1 MTTNKII
8 ETFNHVHTN
17 AELSNEE
24 YKTTDYIYNLLQEE
38 GFEPVRFK
46 NITGLY
52 CDVGNWSGDYPLIG
66 IRADIDALYQEVN
79 GKLQANHSCGHD
91 SHIAMVI
98 GTMLK
103 IKDHESLNT
112 RGVRF
117 VFQPAEEVGTGAL
130 DVLKEG
136 IIEPLDYMFGI
147 HLRPIEEA
155 ADGYLSPSI
164 EHGSAGSFEF
174 KIVGNDAH
182 GARPHL
188 NHNAIEVG
196 TDIVNML
203 SKVHINPMIPF
214 SAKMTKFMAGSKSL
228 NIIPGSAEC
237 GIDVRAQTNEAMEEL
252 KSRVHNILKYIE
264 KIYDVKIEDLE
275 VTSMV
280 SSESDAEAIEVF
292 RSAIIDTVGEEYLLD
307 PLVTSGGD
315 DFHNY
320 TVQYPKLKGAM
331 LGLGCDLT
339 PGLHHPDM
347 TFNRDRMETG
357 ADVLYQ
363 AICNVPVE

>member
-203 SKVHINPMIPF
+203 SKIHINPMIPF

-280 SSESDAEAIEVF
+280 SSESDVEAIEVF

-363 AICNVPVE
+363 AILNVPVE

>member
-1 MTTNKII
+1 MINTKISEI
-8 ETFNHVHTN
+8 FNHVHTN

-24 YKTTDYIYNLLQEE
+24 YKTTDYIYNFLQKE
-38 GFEPVRFK
+38 GFEPVKFK

-66 IRADIDALYQEVN
+66 IRADIDALYQEVD

-98 GTMLK
+98 GAMLK
-103 IKDHESLNT
+103 IKDHEALKT

-136 IIEPLDYMFGI
+136 VIEPLDYMFGI

-155 ADGYLSPSI
+155 GDGYLSPSI

-188 NHNAIEVG
+188 NHNSIEVG

-203 SKVHINPMIPF
+203 SKIHINPMVPS

-237 GIDVRAQTNEAMEEL
+237 GIDVRAQTNEAMKEL
-252 KSRVHNILKYIE
+252 KSRVHNILEYIE
-264 KIYDVKIEDLE
+264 EFYDVKIEDLE
-275 VTSMV
+275 VSSMV
-280 SSESDAEAIEVF
+280 SSESNDEAIEVF

-320 TVQYPKLKGAM
+320 TVQYPELKGAM

-363 AICNVPVE
+363 AILNVPAE

>member
-1 MTTNKII
+1 MINTKINEI
-8 ETFNHVHTN
+8 FNHIHDN

-24 YKTTDYIYNLLQEE
+24 YETTEYIYNYLKNE
-38 GFEPVRFK
+38 GFEPVKFK

-52 CDVGNWSGDYPLIG
+52 CDVGNFSGDYPLIG

-91 SHIAMVI
+91 SHISIVI
-98 GTMLK
+98 GAMLK
-103 IKDHESLNT
+103 IKNHEALNT

-136 IIEPLDYMFGI
+136 IIEPLDYMLGV

-155 ADGYLSPSI
+155 AHGFLSPSI

-174 KIVGNDAH
+174 KIVGHDAH

-196 TDIVNML
+196 TEIVNMI
-203 SKVHINPMIPF
+203 SKIHLNPMVPS

-237 GIDVRAQTNEAMEEL
+237 GIDVRAQTNEAMKEL
-252 KSRVHNILKYIE
+252 KARVYNILESVE
-264 KIYDVKIEDLE
+264 KIYDVTIEDLE
-275 VTSMV
+275 VSSIV
-280 SSESDAEAIEVF
+280 ASESNNEAIEIF
-292 RSAIIDTVGEEYLLD
+292 RSAIVDTVGEEYLLD

-320 TVQYPKLKGAM
+320 TVEYPKLKGAM
-331 LGLGCDLT
+331 LGLGCDLS

-347 TFNRDRMETG
+347 TFNHESMEVG
-357 ADVLYQ
+357 ADVIYQ
-363 AICNVPVE
+363 AILNVPGK

>member
-363 AICNVPVE
+363 AILNVPVE

>member
-130 DVLKEG
+130 DVLREG

-155 ADGYLSPSI
+155 GDGYLSPSI

-203 SKVHINPMIPF
+203 SKIHINPMIPF

-292 RSAIIDTVGEEYLLD
+292 RSAIIDTVGEKYLLD

-363 AICNVPVE
+363 AILNVPVE

>member
-1 MTTNKII
+1 MI
-8 ETFNHVHTN
+8 ETKINEIFNHIHQN

-24 YKTTDYIYNLLQEE
+24 VKTTDYIYDFLKSE
-38 GFEPVRFK
+38 GFEPVKFK

-52 CDVGNWSGDYPLIG
+52 CDMGNWSGDYPLIG
-66 IRADIDALYQEVN
+66 MRADIDALYQEVN
-79 GKLQANHSCGHD
+79 GRLQANHSCGHD
-91 SHIAMVI
+91 SHISMVI
-98 GTMLK
+98 GAMLK
-103 IKDHESLNT
+103 LKDHEALKT

-117 VFQPAEEVGTGAL
+117 VFQPAEELGTGAL

-136 IIEPLDYMFGI
+136 VIDPLDYMFGI

-155 ADGYLSPSI
+155 RDGFISPSI

-174 KIVGNDAH
+174 RISGHDAH

-188 NHNAIEVG
+188 NSNAIEVG
-196 TDIVNML
+196 SAIVNML
-203 SKVHINPMIPF
+203 SKIHINPMVPT

-237 GIDVRAQTNEAMEEL
+237 GIDVRAQTNSAMKEL
-252 KSRVHNILKYIE
+252 KENIHNILRVVE
-264 KIYDVKIEDLE
+264 ELYDVKIENLE
-275 VTSMV
+275 ESSIVA
-280 SSESDAEAIEVF
+280 SESNEDAIAVF
-292 RSAIIDTVGEEYLLD
+292 RSAIIDTVGEEHLLE
-307 PLVTSGGD
+307 PIVTSGGD

-320 TVQYPKLKGAM
+320 TVQYPDLKGAM

-347 TFNRDRMETG
+347 TFNHERMQTG
-357 ADVLYQ
+357 ANVLYQ
-363 AICNVPVE
+363 TILNVPAK

>member
-79 GKLQANHSCGHD
+79 GNLQANHSCGHD

-203 SKVHINPMIPF
+203 SKIHINPMIPF

-363 AICNVPVE
+363 AILNVPVE

>member
-203 SKVHINPMIPF
+203 SKIHINPMIPF

-363 AICNVPVE
+363 AILNVPVE

>member
-1 MTTNKII
+1 MKKIMPMKGMIGILSLVDNIVTLDFETTGFSAERDEII
-8 ETFNHVHTN
+8 QVGAIKYRNGFEIARFDRYIQPRQVIPYRITQLTGITEQMVQDAPPLAHTLI
-17 AELSNEE
+17 EL
-24 YKTTDYIYNLLQEE
+24 YNFLKDE
-38 GFEPVRFK
+38 GFEPVKFK

-103 IKDHESLNT
+103 IKDHESLKT

-136 IIEPLDYMFGI
+136 VIEPLDYMFGI

-155 ADGYLSPSI
+155 GDGYLSPSI

-188 NHNAIEVG
+188 NHNSIEVG

-203 SKVHINPMIPF
+203 SKIHINPMVPS
-214 SAKMTKFMAGSKSL
+214 SAKMTKFIAGSK
-228 NIIPGSAEC
+228 
-237 GIDVRAQTNEAMEEL
+237 
-252 KSRVHNILKYIE
+252 
-264 KIYDVKIEDLE
+264 
-275 VTSMV
+275 
-280 SSESDAEAIEVF
+280 
-292 RSAIIDTVGEEYLLD
+292 
-307 PLVTSGGD
+307 
-315 DFHNY
+315 
-320 TVQYPKLKGAM
+320 
-331 LGLGCDLT
+331 
-339 PGLHHPDM
+339 
-347 TFNRDRMETG
+347 
-357 ADVLYQ
+357 
-363 AICNVPVE
+363 